1 MKWLALVCIIAAA
14 HGLKQHKVSLRAAKG
29 CQVIKPSADAQF
41 DIAPGSADRPISPDS
56 KQSSNIA
63 DKYQIS
69 LCQKSDDGMEG
80 EFRITKLE
88 NCLRGQSHGVKFQE
102 LDAFQSEVEL
112 KLGQDEFV
120 FSLEGPEVR
129 ALHPEM
135 SIGHRNCEYVLP
147 YKLVVPGKYHV
158 NLVWT
163 RENYLA
169 VAENSKQFPMGHFDL
184 PLGTETFLEF
194 GSGSTTDALEKVRT
208 TGPVCNYASP
218 KSRAGRWVYTGTD
231 TTKMFNKRRA
241 RCVDQDMSGDKLDE
255 SACKNWIHAHV
266 DYKDYEWIPDNCQ
279 PRRFSKQ
286 EARECISKSSLLIRG
301 DSHLRHLYSAL
312 AGYACDMEDLIK
324 GAGSYHSTC
333 VSSKTTK
340 ANSCSDLPKNAL
352 CYRQDYFGI
361 GEPQPK
367 LDFFNLTVVNFGQHQ
382 ADGAHQQTLT
392 KFKAGVSSYTM
403 QLQKQLNRK
412 GSEHAGRFAWHETN
426 ALPFRLDHYVQS
438 FKDWRTYHR
447 LQLYNEVTT
456 PAFDKLKVPVI
467 PSYESTLDFSLHTR
481 DIAHYPKSILMPQVH
496 NILALLC
503 DKNSQPSVEGGE
515 ETEK

>member
-1 MKWLALVCIIAAA
+1 MMRAVLACCLIAGA
-14 HGLKQHKVSLRAAKG
+14 HGLKSKKLSLKTDN
-29 CQVIKPSADAQF
+29 CQVIQPSADAAF
-41 DIAPGSADRPISPDS
+41 GIAPGHADRPISS
-56 KQSSNIA
+56 NSAETTNIA
-63 DKYQIS
+63 EKYQIS
-69 LCQKSDDGMEG
+69 LCKKTEDGMEG
-80 EFRITKLE
+80 EFRITKLQ
-88 NCLRGQSHGVKFQE
+88 NCLRAQSGGVKFQE
-102 LDAFQSEVEL
+102 QDAFQSEVEL

-208 TGPVCNYASP
+208 TGPPCNYASP
-218 KSRAGRWVYTGTD
+218 ESRAGRWVYTGTD

-255 SACKNWIHAHV
+255 SSCKNWIHAHV

-286 EARECISKSSLLIRG
+286 EARECISKHSLLIRG

-312 AGYACDMEDLIK
+312 AGYACDMEDLI
-324 GAGSYHSTC
+324 
-333 VSSKTTK
+333 
-340 ANSCSDLPKNAL
+340 
-352 CYRQDYFGI
+352 
-361 GEPQPK
+361 
-367 LDFFNLTVVNFGQHQ
+367 
-382 ADGAHQQTLT
+382 
-392 KFKAGVSSYTM
+392 
-403 QLQKQLNRK
+403 
-412 GSEHAGRFAWHETN
+412 
-426 ALPFRLDHYVQS
+426 
-438 FKDWRTYHR
+438 
-447 LQLYNEVTT
+447 
-456 PAFDKLKVPVI
+456 
-467 PSYESTLDFSLHTR
+467 
-481 DIAHYPKSILMPQVH
+481 
-496 NILALLC
+496 
-503 DKNSQPSVEGGE
+503 
-515 ETEK
+515 